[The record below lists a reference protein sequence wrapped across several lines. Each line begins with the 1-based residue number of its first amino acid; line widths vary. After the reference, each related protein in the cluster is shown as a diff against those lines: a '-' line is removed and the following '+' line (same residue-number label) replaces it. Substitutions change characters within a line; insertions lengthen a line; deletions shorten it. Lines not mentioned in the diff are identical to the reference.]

1 MNSPALFLVT
11 FLLAF
16 SFFPSASISAQTN
29 PPAPTGVPAILNT
42 PTDPNPVPPKEVAI
56 WNGPAP
62 YSHGT
67 ARTDIP
73 SLILYPAPKSDLR
86 SGAAVIVCP
95 GGAYRMLSM
104 EYEGTNVAEWFQA
117 HGVSAFVLR
126 YRLPVNGYG
135 PPVPLLDAQRAIRLV
150 RSHAASMDVDINKIG
165 MIGFSAGGHLS
176 SLAETHFDTGNPQ
189 SPDPVEHFSS
199 RPDFAILVYPLIT
212 LKQPVTNMECRT
224 NLLGPNPDPA
234 LIESLS
240 AETQVRPDTPP
251 TYLIAARDDGLV
263 SPENSRIFYA
273 ALQTRKVD
281 SVLKILPGGGHGF
294 GFSYDQTGP
303 AAGWLDGV
311 GVWMMARRWLR
322 K

>member
-1 MNSPALFLVT
+1 MNSHPVLVYT
-11 FLLAF
+11 FLLAS
-16 SFFPSASISAQTN
+16 SFFLSAGIRTHAN
-29 PPAPTGVPAILNT
+29 PPASTDIPVNATAPAH
-42 PTDPNPVPPKEVAI
+42 PNPPPPTEVAI

-67 ARTDIP
+67 ARTDTP
-73 SLILYPAPKSDLR
+73 SIILYPAPKSDLR
-86 SGAAVIVCP
+86 SDAAVIVCP

-104 EYEGTNVAEWFQA
+104 QYEGTNVAEWFQA

-150 RSHAASMDVDINKIG
+150 RSHAASMGVDINRIG

-176 SLAETHFDTGNPQ
+176 SLAETHFDSGNPK

-212 LKQPVTNMECRT
+212 LKQPVTNMECRI
-224 NLLGPNPDPA
+224 NLVGPNPSAA

-240 AETQVRPDTPP
+240 TETQVRPDTPP
-251 TYLIAARDDGLV
+251 TYLIAARDDPLV

-273 ALQTRKVD
+273 ALQAHKVD
-281 SVLKILPGGGHGF
+281 SVLTILPGGGHGF
-294 GFSYDQTGP
+294 GFSHDQSGP
-303 AAGWLDGV
+303 AAGWLNGV
-311 GVWMMARRWLR
+311 GVWMIAHHWLR
-322 K
+322 E

>member
-1 MNSPALFLVT
+1 MNSPALLVVT

-16 SFFPSASISAQTN
+16 SFFQSASISAQIN
-29 PPAPTGVPAILNT
+29 RPASTGISVISNT
-42 PTDPNPVPPKEVAI
+42 PAQPKPVPPKEVAI

-62 YSHGT
+62 YSHGS
-67 ARTDIP
+67 AQTDIP

-86 SGAAVIVCP
+86 SGAAIIVCP
-95 GGAYRMLSM
+95 GGAYRVLSM
-104 EYEGTNVAEWFQA
+104 EYEGTNVAQWFQA

-150 RSHAASMDVDINKIG
+150 RSHAASMGVDITKVG

-176 SLAETHFDTGNPQ
+176 SLAETHFDNGNPR
-189 SPDPVEHFSS
+189 SPDPVERFSS

-224 NLLGPNPDPA
+224 NLLGANPDPA

-240 AETQVRPDTPP
+240 TETQVRPDTPP

-273 ALQTRKVD
+273 ALQAHKVD
-281 SVLKILPGGGHGF
+281 SLLKILPGGGHGF

-311 GVWMMARRWLR
+311 GAWMMTHHWFQE
-322 K
+322 